1 MKILPPKPQLSPATL
16 ERLMRRHLEVISPD
30 ARLFLAVIVQA
41 LRDCRAHSR
50 DVRRDARRF
59 FSDGRMHGF
68 ADYIGINPEFIG
80 EVARKSGY
88 LSAAAPEREV
98 ANHA

>member
-1 MKILPPKPQLSPATL
+1 MKILPQKPELSPATL

-68 ADYIGINPEFIG
+68 ADYIGINPDFVR
-80 EVARKSGY
+80 EVASKAGY
-88 LSAAAPEREV
+88 LSAGMPERGV

>member
-1 MKILPPKPQLSPATL
+1 MKILPTKPELSPAAL

-30 ARLFLAVIVQA
+30 AWLFLAVVVQA

-68 ADYIGINPEFIG
+68 ADHIGINPEFVR
-80 EVARKSGY
+80 EVARKTGY
-88 LSAAAPEREV
+88 LSADAPELGA

>member
-1 MKILPPKPQLSPATL
+1 MKILPPKPELSPAAL
-16 ERLMRRHLEVISPD
+16 ERLMRRHLEVISPE

-59 FSDGRMHGF
+59 FSDGRMGGF
-68 ADYIGINPEFIG
+68 ADHIGINPDFIR
-80 EVARKSGY
+80 EVARKSGH
-88 LSAAAPEREV
+88 LSTDLPERGT
-98 ANHA
+98 ARHA